1 MVGAGACRLFLLLTV
16 PYGLFCE
23 TGIWNAN
30 AINTFMFLSNFAY
43 LTVSN
48 GFQSVSCRLLDL
60 SLLYL
65 KAGNS
70 QVLKWQEKVE
80 NSHFDDFEPPVHF
93 KAAS

>member
-1 MVGAGACRLFLLLTV
+1 
-16 PYGLFCE
+16 
-23 TGIWNAN
+23 
-30 AINTFMFLSNFAY
+30 MFLSNFAY

-48 GFQSVSCRLLDL
+48 GFQPVSRRLLDL

-80 NSHFDDFEPPVHF
+80 NSRFDDFEPPVHF
-93 KAAS
+93 QAAS